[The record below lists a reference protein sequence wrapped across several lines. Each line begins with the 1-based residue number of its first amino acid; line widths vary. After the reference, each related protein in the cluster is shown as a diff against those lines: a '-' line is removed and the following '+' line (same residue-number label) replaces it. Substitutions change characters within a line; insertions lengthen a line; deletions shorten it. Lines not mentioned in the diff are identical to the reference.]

1 MYLGA
6 YEKDVGEPNQ
16 IGISSSPIEENIFLI
31 NSSLMESLDSD
42 NSSLN
47 FITY

>member
-16 IGISSSPIEENIFLI
+16 IGISSSPIEEKFL
-31 NSSLMESLDSD
+31 SD
-42 NSSLN
+42 
-47 FITY
+47 